1 MDLPF
6 SRLLQAFLQNR
17 LLESAHIVAGPIR
30 ERGMI
35 LQRNEYRHG
44 SRLRV
49 FHEVKG
55 APLLLPAQVEPLLD
69 RLRAA
74 LQSPPGAACFFLYKV
89 VQLKACQRLP
99 HQRPLQ

>member
-1 MDLPF
+1 MSWLNHGYSAPNILRRRPCTGHGILVHNICHIQRETTVDLPF

-17 LLESAHIVAGPIR
+17 LMEPAHIVAGPIR

-55 APLLLPAQVEPLLD
+55 APLLLP
-69 RLRAA
+69 RR
-74 LQSPPGAACFFLYKV
+74 
-89 VQLKACQRLP
+89 
-99 HQRPLQ
+99 